1 VWSRRTKGVVRDE
14 AMNERRVEERSRE
27 EVWGG
32 MWWWNDDMEGEEEK
46 EAQTEF
52 FQAHTRTNIC
62 MRMRNS
68 TERQFPSGIAT
79 VPIFKNSKITITNI
93 YLI

>member
-1 VWSRRTKGVVRDE
+1 MCVWSRRTKGVVRDE

-32 MWWWNDDMEGEEEK
+32 MCWWNDEKEGEREREREK

-52 FQAHTRTNIC
+52 FQAHTHTHMHQHAEVHRTAISKW
-62 MRMRNS
+62 NS
-68 TERQFPSGIAT
+68 
-79 VPIFKNSKITITNI
+79 NSAHLQKLQDNNH
-93 YLI
+93 